1 MNKNRLS
8 SFIDIRNA
16 FFSEVAVGI
25 LANTILL
32 LFHAHNFLLEHR
44 PKSTDL
50 TIGHLALIHIVMLLT
65 MAFMATDTFG
75 SQKTWDDIQCKLV
88 VYLYSSMRGLSIC
101 ATCLLSVLRAITLSP
116 RNSCLAKFKPHS
128 SHHNLYCTLFLWVFN
143 MFISGYFLVSTIAT
157 PNVTSAHFLRVTESC
172 SLRPVIHFLR
182 YVHFVLRTFQDVC
195 LLGLMALSSGY
206 MVTLLYKHK
215 RQTQHLQST
224 KLSPKAPPEERATQT
239 ILLLMSFFVVMY
251 FLDITVSWFS
261 RKLWDIDS
269 VHMCVQ
275 MLVGNG
281 YASISPLVLISAEK
295 RIIKVL
301 KYIWV
306 KWH

>member
-1 MNKNRLS
+1 MLS
-8 SFIDIRNA
+8 
-16 FFSEVAVGI
+16 
-25 LANTILL
+25 
-32 LFHAHNFLLEHR
+32 
-44 PKSTDL
+44 
-50 TIGHLALIHIVMLLT
+50 HLALIHIVMLLT

-75 SQKTWDDIQCKLV
+75 SQKTWDDTQCKLV

-261 RKLWDIDS
+261 RNLWDIDS

-301 KYIWV
+301 KYIWL

>member
-1 MNKNRLS
+1 AHLLLFISPQVLTTCLFSSTKMNKNRLS

-16 FFSEVAVGI
+16 FFSEVAIGI

-65 MAFMATDTFG
+65 VAFMATDTFG

-88 VYLYSSMRGLSIC
+88 VHLYSSMRGLSIC

-143 MFISGYFLVSTIAT
+143 MFISGYFLVSTVAT
-157 PNVTSAHFLRVTESC
+157 PSVTSAHLLRVTESC
-172 SLRPVIHFLR
+172 SLCPVIHFLR
-182 YVHFVLRTFQDVC
+182 YVHF
-195 LLGLMALSSGY
+195 
-206 MVTLLYKHK
+206 
-215 RQTQHLQST
+215 RQTQHLHST

-301 KYIWV
+301 KYIWLFYMFNT
-306 KWH
+306 H

>member
-16 FFSEVAVGI
+16 FFSEVAIGI

-65 MAFMATDTFG
+65 VAFMATDTFG

-88 VYLYSSMRGLSIC
+88 VHLYSWMRGLSIC

-143 MFISGYFLVSTIAT
+143 MFISGYFLVSTVAT
-157 PNVTSAHFLRVTESC
+157 PSVTSAHLLRVTESC
-172 SLRPVIHFLR
+172 SLCPVIHFLR

-206 MVTLLYKHK
+206 MVTLLYRHRGRPSIFTAPSFLQKHPQK
-215 RQTQHLQST
+215 
-224 KLSPKAPPEERATQT
+224 KGPPRPFCC
-239 ILLLMSFFVVMY
+239 S
-251 FLDITVSWFS
+251 
-261 RKLWDIDS
+261 
-269 VHMCVQ
+269 
-275 MLVGNG
+275 
-281 YASISPLVLISAEK
+281 
-295 RIIKVL
+295 
-301 KYIWV
+301 
-306 KWH
+306 

>member
-32 LFHAHNFLLEHR
+32 LFHAHNFLLENR

-75 SQKTWDDIQCKLV
+75 SQKTWDDTQCKLV

-143 MFISGYFLVSTIAT
+143 MFISG
-157 PNVTSAHFLRVTESC
+157 H
-172 SLRPVIHFLR
+172 
-182 YVHFVLRTFQDVC
+182 
-195 LLGLMALSSGY
+195 
-206 MVTLLYKHK
+206 
-215 RQTQHLQST
+215 
-224 KLSPKAPPEERATQT
+224 
-239 ILLLMSFFVVMY
+239 
-251 FLDITVSWFS
+251 
-261 RKLWDIDS
+261 
-269 VHMCVQ
+269 
-275 MLVGNG
+275 
-281 YASISPLVLISAEK
+281 
-295 RIIKVL
+295 
-301 KYIWV
+301 
-306 KWH
+306 